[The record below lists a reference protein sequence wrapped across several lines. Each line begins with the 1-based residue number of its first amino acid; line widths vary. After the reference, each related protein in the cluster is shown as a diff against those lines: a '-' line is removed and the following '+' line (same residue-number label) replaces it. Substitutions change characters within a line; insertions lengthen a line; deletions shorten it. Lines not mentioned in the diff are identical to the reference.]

1 MPEVFILD
9 VTDEFSYELTP
20 THVPATRQALA
31 RVTELALV
39 QDASCEYVVTL
50 SGDRLTLWNPEVH
63 MADQATRRFNGGLEQ
78 ALERAKAWLA
88 RYLEVDAEEIEA
100 LIDPGA
106 FQ

>member
-1 MPEVFILD
+1 MPEVFTLE

-20 THVPATRQALA
+20 MNVPPTRQALA
-31 RVTELALV
+31 RVADLALV

-63 MADQATRRFNGGLEQ
+63 MADQATRRFNGPLEQ
-78 ALERAKAWLA
+78 AVERAKAWLA
-88 RYLEVDAEEIEA
+88 GYLEVDTEEIEA

>member
-1 MPEVFILD
+1 MPEVFILE

-20 THVPATRQALA
+20 TNVQATRQALA
-31 RVTELALV
+31 RVAELALV

-63 MADQATRRFNGGLEQ
+63 MADQATRRFNGSLEQ
-78 ALERAKAWLA
+78 AVERAKAWLA
-88 RYLEVDAEEIEA
+88 GYMEVDAEDIEA
-100 LIDPGA
+100 LIAPEA